1 MLKALGKNYTVST
14 PSLAPVLNHALTLAD
29 CLSASYGF
37 NQAFECVIENDEI
50 FTATEVVRVLPRK
63 RMVAFGLW
71 QGKPAVIKL
80 FYDKKNA
87 SRHAKADAAGI
98 KALAINNIPAPG
110 LLYEGRAKEKRI
122 YVLIFERVMN
132 ALSLAK
138 VWRDTPDVN
147 QLEFLLQSVVLEIA
161 TQHVLGVLQ
170 RDLHLDNFLLTE
182 KQVITL
188 DGAQISVVEVMIS
201 KPESMDNLALF
212 FSQLGA
218 GAQALSHRL
227 FQYYAKARGWL
238 IKNDDYIDLAL
249 LIKKHQVLRWQHYER
264 KLLRSSS
271 AHLRI
276 KKWGMEG
283 VFSRQL
289 NSPEFLAFI
298 KSPESAFANPEALML
313 KNGRSST
320 VIMLTLD
327 GMPLVIKRYNLK
339 HVWHRLRRMLRV
351 TRARAC
357 WMLAHKLHLFHVE
370 TAQPLAYLERKVL
383 GLSGTSYYVSAYVP
397 GLNLGEALQV
407 KGALDESVKTLA
419 PRVVNLL
426 NKVKEL
432 SMTHGDLKKT
442 NLIITPDE
450 IPVLIDLDGMR
461 SHATQAKL
469 KQAWR
474 GEVKR
479 FLANFEAQPTIKA
492 LFQGLLG

>member
-1 MLKALGKNYTVST
+1 MHHPISFTAC
-14 PSLAPVLNHALTLAD
+14 LT
-29 CLSASYGF
+29 ASYGF
-37 NQAFECVIENDEI
+37 NQPFECLIENDDV

-87 SRHAKADAAGI
+87 LRHAKADAAGM
-98 KALAINNIPAPG
+98 KALALYNIPAPR

-122 YVLIFERVMN
+122 HVLIFERVMH

-161 TQHVLGVLQ
+161 TQHVLGVRQ

-188 DGAQISVVEVMIS
+188 DGAQITVADVMIS

-218 GAQALSHRL
+218 GAQGLSHRL

-238 IKNDDYIDLAL
+238 IKNDDFIDMAL
-249 LIKKHQVLRWQHYER
+249 LIKKHQVQRWQHYEK

-271 AHLRI
+271 AHLRM
-276 KKWGMEG
+276 KTFRWQA
-283 VFSRQL
+283 VFSRRL
-289 NSPEFLAFI
+289 NTPEFLAFL
-298 KSPESAFANPEALML
+298 KSPDDVFSRSDAVML

-320 VIMLTLD
+320 VIQISLD
-327 GMPLVIKRYNLK
+327 GVPLVIKRYNLK
-339 HVWHRLRRMLRV
+339 HVWHRLRRLLRD

-357 WMLAHKLHLFHVE
+357 WMLAHKLDLFHVE
-370 TAQPLAYLERKVL
+370 TAQPLAYLEHNIL
-383 GLSGTSYYVSAYVP
+383 GFRGRSYYVSAYVP
-397 GLNLGEALQV
+397 GVSLGAALQG
-407 KGALDESVKTLA
+407 KGALDEPVKTLA

-432 SMTHGDLKKT
+432 NMTHGDLKST
-442 NLIITPDE
+442 NLIITPE
-450 IPVLIDLDGMR
+450 EVPVLIDLDGMK

-479 FLANFEAQPTIKA
+479 FLANFNAQPTIKA